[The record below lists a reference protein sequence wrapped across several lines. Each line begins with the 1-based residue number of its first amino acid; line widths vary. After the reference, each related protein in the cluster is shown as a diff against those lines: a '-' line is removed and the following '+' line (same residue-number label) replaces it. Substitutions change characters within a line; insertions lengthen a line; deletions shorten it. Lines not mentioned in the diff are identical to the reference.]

1 MKRFFIILSLGLSL
15 LAACTGGHEPE
26 VIDTPAVAPFTLSVD
41 KVKIES
47 NGKDAATFTITDA
60 NGQVLTDLAHIRNT
74 SFYIV
79 ETKEWRTDIGSGDAP
94 NVFTSITDGTYTVQ
108 AMYEGE
114 YCENEV
120 KVESVN
126 RKEYELFHKNVL
138 IYRFT
143 ATWCQYCPTM
153 TEALAKI
160 NDFSKDHSLVME
172 FHGSD
177 QYSFDAISGYASE
190 IYGTVG
196 FPYCNYA
203 LAFGSGKKTVN
214 DLHKNIK
221 ETLVHYPAQTGIKAE
236 TSVQNGTLTVNAT
249 VHASV
254 AGEYDL
260 AMAVLMDDCIP
271 SAPSDGSSVYEKE
284 YDNVIRA
291 ITGNYRAM
299 SSDKFSIGKNEEKNF
314 VKEIPDFKFDQDKC
328 RVILFTLRKTAKEQ
342 TLDVKDND
350 KSTYVCNL
358 LKDALRGL
366 SAPAAWQTPEKFFI

>member
-1 MKRFFIILSLGLSL
+1 MFLPLVICLV
-15 LAACTGGHEPE
+15 AACTGGHEPE
-26 VIDTPAVAPFTLSVD
+26 TNGTPAVAPFTLTVD
-41 KVKIES
+41 KTQIES

-79 ETKEWRTDIGSGDAP
+79 ETKEWKTDIGSGDAP
-94 NVFTSITDGTYTVQ
+94 NIFTSITDGTYTIK

-120 KVESVN
+120 QVQAVN

-143 ATWCQYCPTM
+143 ATWCQYCPAM

-177 QYSFDAISGYASE
+177 QYTFDGISAFASE
-190 IYGTVG
+190 IYSTVG
-196 FPYCNYA
+196 FPYCNYSLA
-203 LAFGSGKKTVN
+203 LGSGKKTVN
-214 DLHKNIK
+214 DIHSNIK
-221 ETLVHYPAQTGIKAE
+221 SVLVDYPAQTGIKAE
-236 TSVQNGTLTVNAT
+236 TSVQNGVLTVNAT
-249 VHASV
+249 VMASA

-260 AMAVLMDDCIP
+260 AMAVIMDDCKP
-271 SAPSDGSSVYEKE
+271 SAPTDGSAVYEEE

-299 SSDKFSIGKNEEKNF
+299 SSDKFSLGKNEEKAV
-314 VKEIPDFKFDQDKC
+314 VKEIPDFKLAQDKC
-328 RVILFTLRKTAKEQ
+328 EVILFTLRKISE
-342 TLDVKDND
+342 DNTIVD
-350 KSTYVCNL
+350 NAVSVPVGQSVDYRYN
-358 LKDALRGL
+358 
-366 SAPAAWQTPEKFFI
+366 